1 MAEFD
6 PGRVN
11 VYTGTHAIVDFQMD
25 RKGIAEIAMGPRLAE
40 AVISVCELRAKPYAI
55 SISPVS
61 DRNHRHYVE
70 GFDVLLGT
78 ATIRS
83 LRRVAGLLLNTSEHA
98 ILVELGNSQN
108 GGKGHHVLRK
118 TLSHLSGL
126 GHKAN

>member
-1 MAEFD
+1 VAEFD

-25 RKGIAEIAMGPRLAE
+25 RKGIARCAMGPELGA
-40 AVISVCELRAKPYAI
+40 AVLDVCERVAKPYAI
-55 SISPVS
+55 SISPAS
-61 DRNHRHYVE
+61 SEAHEHYVQA
-70 GFDVLLGT
+70 FDVALGT

-83 LRRVAGLLLNTSEHA
+83 LRRVAGLLLNFSDHA
-98 ILVELGNSQN
+98 AAVEWGNSSS
-108 GGKGHHVLRK
+108 GGKGHHVLGR